1 MAPTKRK
8 IPSIGDISTQ
18 GRSSRLLA
26 MNTLRIENRVHDYDS
41 WRQAFDKF
49 DALRREKGVRAY
61 RVSRPADDPLR
72 VFIDL
77 DFDSPTRAE
86 DFRETLAKIWRT
98 PQSRDQL
105 ADHVQPLVLDILA
118 DVHYPTTAPA

>member
-77 DFDSPTRAE
+77 DFDSATRAE

-118 DVHYPTTAPA
+118 DVHYPMTAPA